1 METLIL
7 MARSPGSASTRLSH
21 DRGSAVASRLE
32 SGFLDDAARLCAR
45 FRAERAGADQNRRV
59 VFCVSGSVDDPIVRE
74 LAAVAG
80 ARVEAAVGATA
91 AEQVEHAVVA
101 EFERG
106 ARAVCVVGTA
116 TPTLPAYLVDH
127 AFRALLWERVV
138 VGPTFDGGLWLLG
151 LQRPA
156 PAVFPASW
164 TTPSSLPAFT
174 KQLQA
179 YELAPHLLPFW
190 YGVDGAADLGR
201 LMWHAQALRLDDSD
215 AVDGTWR
222 ALSDTGL
229 VEASTTSSDT
239 TERSSR

>member
-7 MARSPGSASTRLSH
+7 MTRSLGTASTRLAH
-21 DRGSAVASRLE
+21 ERGAGVSARLE
-32 SGFLDDAARLCAR
+32 SGFFDDAARLCAR

-80 ARVEAAVGATA
+80 ARVEAAVGDTPA
-91 AEQVEHAVVA
+91 AQLEHAVVA

-106 ARAVCVVGTA
+106 ARAVCVVGTT

-138 VGPTFDGGLWLLG
+138 VGPTFDGGVWLLG

-156 PAVFPASW
+156 PPVFPASW
-164 TTPSSLPAFT
+164 ATPSSLPAYSA
-174 KQLQA
+174 QLQA
-179 YELAPHLLPFW
+179 HGLQPHLLPFW
-190 YGVDGAADLGR
+190 YGVDAAADLER
-201 LMWHAQALRLDDSD
+201 LAWHAQALR
-215 AVDGTWR
+215 AVDPNAIDGTWR
-222 ALSDTGL
+222 ALADTGL
-229 VEASTTSSDT
+229 VETTTDSSDT
-239 TERSSR
+239 SERSPR